1 MIKVFNSKTKQEL
14 QEINVSDRIATILE
28 IKIVLQKNNLLTELK
43 TKCETLN
50 IDVRRFHSIFNVL
63 SKKVLPGLVWSND
76 QLVKLENYCEKLY
89 TIAANN
95 HQFAGIKRQITRKE
109 FLEALSSDLTIKH
122 EVGHIFLTKPNFER
136 YNEVDEIFTRM
147 VNL

>member
-63 SKKVLPGLVWSND
+63 SKKVLPGLV
-76 QLVKLENYCEKLY
+76 
-89 TIAANN
+89 
-95 HQFAGIKRQITRKE
+95 
-109 FLEALSSDLTIKH
+109 
-122 EVGHIFLTKPNFER
+122 
-136 YNEVDEIFTRM
+136 
-147 VNL
+147 